1 MTVTLRNFKE
11 IPMLSHMT
19 KLKSLSLAAF
29 LSATALQSAWAW
41 EAEEVAARYKT
52 LLGDQGLTAEWSGV
66 RQDGDSIVL
75 ENASLGLLDVETK
88 VELGDFLLEDVSETD
103 DIYEIGRIAIDS
115 FEQSEDGLDISLSG
129 LSIEGLILPKE
140 GDNPPYGGLMQYR
153 QFALD
158 SARVGK
164 DETPLFTL
172 ESLRANT
179 TLGDGA
185 ETMTFVGAVENFWLD
200 VATLADNSNAR
211 SKLDEYG
218 YEEVSG
224 SVDMAGSWALTDG
237 RMKITRYDVKVE
249 NAGTLAISADISG
262 YTPEFIR
269 TLQDMQKQMESG
281 TEQQKQA
288 QGLAMLGLMQ
298 QLSLHGASIRFSDAS
313 LTGKVLAYAADQQG
327 VKPEDVANQAKAIV
341 PLMAG
346 QYLGPDLTQS
356 LAKAITNYLD
366 DPRNITIS
374 VAPEEGIPFAVL
386 MGTAMGSPEA
396 LARQV
401 GLSITANE

>member
-1 MTVTLRNFKE
+1 
-11 IPMLSHMT
+11 MLSHMT

>member
-1 MTVTLRNFKE
+1 
-11 IPMLSHMT
+11 MLSHMT
-19 KLKSLSLAAF
+19 KLKSLSLAAL

-52 LLGDQGLTAEWSGV
+52 LLGDQGVMAEWSGV

-75 ENASLGLLDVETK
+75 ENASFGLLDVEAK
-88 VELGDFLLEDVSETD
+88 VQLGDFLLQDVTETGEV
-103 DIYEIGRIAIDS
+103 YEIGRIAVDS
-115 FEQSEDGLDISLSG
+115 FEQSEEGFDIALNG

-140 GDNPPYGGLMQYR
+140 GENAPYGGLMQYR
-153 QFALD
+153 RFALD

-164 DETPLFTL
+164 DEAPLFTL
-172 ESLRANT
+172 ESLQANT
-179 TLGDGA
+179 TLGGGT
-185 ETMTFVGAVENFWLD
+185 ESMSFVGAVENFWLD
-200 VATLADNSNAR
+200 VATLADNSDAR
-211 SKLDEYG
+211 SKLSEYG
-218 YEEVSG
+218 YEELSG
-224 SVDMAGSWALTDG
+224 SVDMAGSWALADG

-249 NAGTLAISADISG
+249 NAGTLAITADISG

-269 TLQDMQKQMESG
+269 TLQDMQNKMDSG

-327 VKPEDVANQAKAIV
+327 VKPEDVANQAKAIA

-356 LAKAITNYLD
+356 LSKAVTSYLD
-366 DPRNITIS
+366 NPRNLTIS
-374 VAPEEGIPFAVL
+374 VAPKEGIPLAVL
-386 MGTAMGSPEA
+386 IGTAMGSPEA
-396 LARQV
+396 LAKQV